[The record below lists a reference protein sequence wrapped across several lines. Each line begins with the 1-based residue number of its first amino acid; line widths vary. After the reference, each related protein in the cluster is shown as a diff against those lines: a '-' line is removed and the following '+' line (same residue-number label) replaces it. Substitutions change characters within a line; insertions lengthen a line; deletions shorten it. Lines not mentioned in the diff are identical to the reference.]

1 MDVSGN
7 LIKSI
12 IKAGA
17 MEDFFFHGVRHIVE
31 TKLAELKIPTHIR
44 DRLFDHVEARGSGR
58 GYDHHDYESEMR
70 DALEHWANYITRL
83 VQPAEN
89 VEALPG

>member
-44 DRLFDHVEARGSGR
+44 DRLFDPRSP
-58 GYDHHDYESEMR
+58 
-70 DALEHWANYITRL
+70 I
-83 VQPAEN
+83 
-89 VEALPG
+89 